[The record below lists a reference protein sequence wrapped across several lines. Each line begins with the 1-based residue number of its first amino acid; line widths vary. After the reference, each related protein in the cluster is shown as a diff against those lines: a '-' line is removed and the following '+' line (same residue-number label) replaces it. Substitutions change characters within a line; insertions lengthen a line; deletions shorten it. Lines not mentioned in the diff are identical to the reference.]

1 MLGVAGW
8 DGWNGCWLRLVD
20 PARGRKIRARI
31 IAYGEGGKPTVTP
44 PIIQVQRRVVGIPNT
59 WLFPVGETA
68 GMEDRSIGCSRSGN
82 HYQASSRYVRALI
95 EW

>member
-20 PARGRKIRARI
+20 PARGRKIRAHV
-31 IAYGEGGKPTVTP
+31 IAYGEGGKPMVTP
-44 PIIQVQRRVVGIPNT
+44 PIIQVRRRG
-59 WLFPVGETA
+59 LSRSGETA
-68 GMEDRSIGCSRSGN
+68 GLEDRSIGCSRSGN